1 MVEITFNAGKYIEE
15 LAKRMSKMGISQA
28 TLAREMGVSATQAT
42 RWFTANPDR
51 RRQPS
56 LGTIERIEAV
66 MAKLEK
72 QAKRKA
78 KSE

>member
-1 MVEITFNAGKYIEE
+1 MVQVTFNAGKYIDE
-15 LAKRMSKMGISQA
+15 LAKRMSKAGISQA
-28 TLAREMGVSATQAT
+28 ALGREMGVSATQVT
-42 RWFTANPDR
+42 RWFTENPER

-56 LGTIERIEAV
+56 LGTIERIETA

-78 KSE
+78 GA